1 MVGQLLLLALSL
13 RLYVPMRLKLEFPEC
28 LDFLVEP
35 SRYKILYGGRGSGKS
50 WGVARTLIAKALKHP
65 IRVLCARELQ
75 NSISDSVIALLADQ
89 IKSMGLE
96 SFFDVQRTA
105 IYGKNGSEFS
115 FVGLKHNVTSIKS
128 FEGVDVCWVE
138 EGQAV
143 SKVSWETLI
152 PTIRKP
158 GSEIWVT
165 FNPDLDTDET
175 YKRFV
180 INAPDNAIVRKVNWS
195 DNPWFPEVLRD
206 ELEQLKAK
214 DPDAYLNVWEGHT
227 RQMLDGAVYANE
239 LRKAMEEN
247 RIKEIQID
255 RTIGVSTFWDLGW
268 ADMTSIWFVQTLP
281 GGEVRVIDFYQNC
294 QKTIDHY
301 VHILENKGYSYKD
314 WWLPHDAENKNM
326 TGKSVKDILQG
337 MGKPVRITPKLS
349 IADGINAARTLLDRC
364 FIHESNCADGL
375 QNLRHYRYD
384 VDPNTKMFS
393 NKPLH
398 DQHSHAADA
407 WRYVAVALDEGTSSW
422 GKSINNAPKWVV

>member
-1 MVGQLLLLALSL
+1 ME
-13 RLYVPMRLKLEFPEC
+13 LELDFPEC
-28 LDFLVEP
+28 LDFLFEP

-50 WGVARTLIAKALKHP
+50 WGVARSLIAKAVQNP

-239 LRKAMEEN
+239 LRKAMEQN
-247 RIKEIQID
+247 RIKEIHID

-407 WRYVAVALDEGTSSW
+407 WRYVAVALDEGISSW
-422 GKSINNAPKWVV
+422 GKTINNAPKWVV

>member
-1 MVGQLLLLALSL
+1 MCLASQSIWFVLMEINL
-13 RLYVPMRLKLEFPEC
+13 DFPEK
-28 LDFLVEP
+28 LGFLFEP
-35 SRYKILYGGRGSGKS
+35 KRYKILYGGRGSAKS
-50 WGVARTLIAKALKHP
+50 WSVAKALIALSMRSP

-89 IKSMGLE
+89 IKAMGVEDL
-96 SFFDVQRTA
+96 FDVQRTA

-128 FEGVDVCWVE
+128 FEGVDICWVE

-143 SKVSWETLI
+143 SKASWETLI

-158 GSEIWVT
+158 NSEIWVT

-180 INAPDNAIVRKVNWS
+180 VSPPNNAFVVKVNHS
-195 DNPWFPEVLRD
+195 DNPWFPDVLKD

-214 DPDAYLNVWEGHT
+214 DMDSYLNVWEGHT

-239 LRKAMEEN
+239 LRKAQEEN
-247 RIKEIQID
+247 RIRDLIID
-255 RTIGVSTFWDLGW
+255 KSIPVQTFWDLGW
-268 ADMTSIWFVQTLP
+268 ADMTSIWFVQVIA

-301 VHILENKGYSYKD
+301 AQVLQDRGYIYKD

-349 IADGINAARTLLDRC
+349 VADGINAARLLLDRA
-364 FIHESNCADGL
+364 FIHSTNCADGL

-384 VDPNTKMFS
+384 VDPSTKMFS

-398 DQHSHAADA
+398 DQHSHAADS
-407 WRYVAVALDEGTSSW
+407 WRYVAVALDEGHSSW
-422 GKSINNAPKWVV
+422 GESINKPQKWIV

>member
-1 MVGQLLLLALSL
+1 ME
-13 RLYVPMRLKLEFPEC
+13 LELDFPEC
-28 LDFLVEP
+28 LDFLFEP

-50 WGVARTLIAKALKHP
+50 WGVARSLIAKAVQNP

-89 IKSMGLE
+89 IKAMGLE
-96 SFFDVQRTA
+96 SFFDIQRTA
-105 IYGKNGSEFS
+105 IYGRNGSEFS

-128 FEGVDVCWVE
+128 FEGVDICWVE

-239 LRKAMEEN
+239 LRKAMEQN
-247 RIKEIQID
+247 RIKEIHID

-301 VHILENKGYSYKD
+301 VHVLENKGYSYKD

-407 WRYVAVALDEGTSSW
+407 WRYVAVALDEGISSW

>member
-1 MVGQLLLLALSL
+1 ME
-13 RLYVPMRLKLEFPEC
+13 LELDFPEK
-28 LDFLVEP
+28 LDFLFEP
-35 SRYKILYGGRGSGKS
+35 ARYKILYGGRGSGKS
-50 WGVARTLIAKALKHP
+50 WGVARALIARAVQEP

-75 NSISDSVIALLADQ
+75 NSIHDSVITLLADQ
-89 IKSMGLE
+89 IKAMGLE
-96 SFFDVQRTA
+96 SFFDIQRTA

-115 FVGLKHNVTSIKS
+115 FAGLKHNITSIKS
-128 FEGVDVCWVE
+128 FEGVNICWVE
-138 EGQAV
+138 EGQSV
-143 SKVSWETLI
+143 SKTSWEVLI
-152 PTIRKP
+152 PTVRKP
-158 GSEIWVT
+158 DSEIWIT

-180 INAPDNAIVRKVNWS
+180 VNPPANAQIRKVNWS
-195 DNPWFPEVLRD
+195 DNPWFPDVLKN
-206 ELEQLKAK
+206 ELEELKSK
-214 DPDAYLNVWEGHT
+214 DQDSYLNIWEGHT

-239 LRKAMEEN
+239 LRKAQEEN
-247 RIKEIQID
+247 RIRDFIVDKSI
-255 RTIGVSTFWDLGW
+255 VVNTFWDLGW
-268 ADMTSIWFVQTLP
+268 ADMTSIWFVQTIP

-301 VHILENKGYSYKD
+301 VHVLQDKGYIYKD

-326 TGKSVKDILQG
+326 TGKSVKDILQT

-349 IADGINAARTLLDRC
+349 VADGINAARTLLNRA

-393 NKPLH
+393 NTPLH

-407 WRYVAVALDEGTSSW
+407 WRYVAVGIDENTASW
-422 GKSINNAPKWVV
+422 GKSINVKPKWVV

>member
-1 MVGQLLLLALSL
+1 ME
-13 RLYVPMRLKLEFPEC
+13 LELDFPEK
-28 LDFLVEP
+28 LDFLFEP
-35 SRYKILYGGRGSGKS
+35 ARYKILYGGRGSGKS
-50 WGVARTLIAKALKHP
+50 WGVARALIARAVQEP

-75 NSISDSVIALLADQ
+75 NSIHDSVITLLADQ
-89 IKSMGLE
+89 IKAMGLE
-96 SFFDVQRTA
+96 SFFDIQRTA

-115 FVGLKHNVTSIKS
+115 FAGLKHNITSIKS
-128 FEGVDVCWVE
+128 FEGVNICWVE
-138 EGQAV
+138 EGQSV
-143 SKVSWETLI
+143 SKTSWEVLI
-152 PTIRKP
+152 PTVRKP
-158 GSEIWVT
+158 DSEIWIT

-180 INAPDNAIVRKVNWS
+180 VNPPANAQIRKVNWS
-195 DNPWFPEVLRD
+195 DNPWFPDVLKN
-206 ELEQLKAK
+206 ELEELKSK
-214 DPDAYLNVWEGHT
+214 DQDSYLNIWEGHT

-239 LRKAMEEN
+239 LRKAQEEN
-247 RIKEIQID
+247 RIRDFIID
-255 RTIGVSTFWDLGW
+255 KSIVVNTFWDLGW
-268 ADMTSIWFVQTLP
+268 ADMTSIWFVQTIP

-301 VHILENKGYSYKD
+301 VHVLQDKGYIYKD

-326 TGKSVKDILQG
+326 TGKSVKDILQT

-349 IADGINAARTLLDRC
+349 VADGINAARTLLNRA

-393 NKPLH
+393 NTPLH

-407 WRYVAVALDEGTSSW
+407 WRYVAVGLDENTASW
-422 GKSINNAPKWVV
+422 GKSINVKPKWVV

>member
-1 MVGQLLLLALSL
+1 ME
-13 RLYVPMRLKLEFPEC
+13 LELDFPEK
-28 LDFLVEP
+28 LDFLFEP
-35 SRYKILYGGRGSGKS
+35 ARYKILYGGRGSGKS
-50 WGVARTLIAKALKHP
+50 WGVARALIARAVQEP

-75 NSISDSVIALLADQ
+75 NSIHDSVITLLADQ
-89 IKSMGLE
+89 IKAMGLE
-96 SFFDVQRTA
+96 SFFDIQRTA

-115 FVGLKHNVTSIKS
+115 FAGLKHNITSIKS
-128 FEGVDVCWVE
+128 FEGVNICWVE
-138 EGQAV
+138 EGQSV
-143 SKVSWETLI
+143 SKTSWEVLI
-152 PTIRKP
+152 PTVRKP
-158 GSEIWVT
+158 DSEIWIT

-180 INAPDNAIVRKVNWS
+180 VNPPANAQIRKVNWS
-195 DNPWFPEVLRD
+195 DNPWFPDVLKN
-206 ELEQLKAK
+206 ELEELKSK
-214 DPDAYLNVWEGHT
+214 DQDSYLNIWEGHT

-239 LRKAMEEN
+239 LRKAQEEN
-247 RIKEIQID
+247 RIRDFIID
-255 RTIGVSTFWDLGW
+255 KSIVVNTFWDLGW
-268 ADMTSIWFVQTLP
+268 ADMTSIWFVQTIP

-301 VHILENKGYSYKD
+301 VHVLQDKGYVYKD

-326 TGKSVKDILQG
+326 TGKSVKDILQT

-349 IADGINAARTLLDRC
+349 VADGINAARTLLNRA

-393 NKPLH
+393 NTPLH

-407 WRYVAVALDEGTSSW
+407 WRYVAVGIDENTASW
-422 GKSINNAPKWVV
+422 GKSINVKPKWVV

>member
-1 MVGQLLLLALSL
+1 ME
-13 RLYVPMRLKLEFPEC
+13 LELDFPEK
-28 LDFLVEP
+28 LDFLFQP

-50 WGVARTLIAKALKHP
+50 WGVARALIAKAVQNP

-89 IKSMGLE
+89 VSAMGLDG
-96 SFFDVQRTA
+96 FFDVQRTA

-128 FEGVDVCWVE
+128 FEGVDVCWIE

-180 INAPDNAIVRKVNWS
+180 VNPPSNAIVRKVNWD
-195 DNPWFPEVLRD
+195 DNPWFPDVLRN
-206 ELEQLKAK
+206 ELDQLKAK

-239 LRKAMEEN
+239 LRKAMEDG

-255 RTIGVSTFWDLGW
+255 KSIGVSTFWDLGW
-268 ADMTSIWFVQTLP
+268 ADMTSIWFVQTVP

-301 VHILENKGYSYKD
+301 VQVLENKGYSYKD

-349 IADGINAARTLLDRC
+349 IADGINSARTLLDRC
-364 FIHESNCADGL
+364 FIHETNCADGL

-398 DQHSHAADA
+398 DQRSHAADA

-422 GKSINNAPKWVV
+422 GKSINQPKKWVV

>member
-1 MVGQLLLLALSL
+1 MEINLD
-13 RLYVPMRLKLEFPEC
+13 FPEK
-28 LDFLVEP
+28 LGFLFEP
-35 SRYKILYGGRGSGKS
+35 KRYKILYGGRGSAKS
-50 WGVARTLIAKALKHP
+50 WSVARALIALSMQNP

-75 NSISDSVIALLADQ
+75 KSISDSVIALLADQ
-89 IKSMGLE
+89 IKAMGVADL
-96 SFFDVQRTA
+96 FDVQRTA

-128 FEGVDVCWVE
+128 FEGVDICWVE

-143 SKVSWETLI
+143 SKSSWETLI

-158 GSEIWVT
+158 NSEIWVT

-180 INAPDNAIVRKVNWS
+180 LSPPNNAFVVKVNHS
-195 DNPWFPEVLRD
+195 DNPWFPDVLKD

-214 DPDAYLNVWEGHT
+214 DMDSYLNVWEGHT

-239 LRKAMEEN
+239 LRKAQEEN
-247 RIKEIQID
+247 RIRELSID
-255 RTIGVSTFWDLGW
+255 KSIPVQTFWDLGW
-268 ADMTSIWFVQTLP
+268 ADMTSIWFVQVIA

-301 VHILENKGYSYKD
+301 AQVLQDKGYVYKD

-349 IADGINAARTLLDRC
+349 VADGINAARLLLDRA
-364 FIHESNCADGL
+364 FIHSTNCADGL

-398 DQHSHAADA
+398 DQHSHAADS
-407 WRYVAVALDEGTSSW
+407 WRYVAVALDEGHSSW
-422 GKSINNAPKWVV
+422 GESINKPQKWIV

>member
-1 MVGQLLLLALSL
+1 ME
-13 RLYVPMRLKLEFPEC
+13 LELDFPEK
-28 LDFLVEP
+28 LDFLFQP

-50 WGVARTLIAKALKHP
+50 WGVARALIAKAVQNP

-89 IKSMGLE
+89 VKAMGLDN
-96 SFFDVQRTA
+96 FFDVQRSA

-115 FVGLKHNVTSIKS
+115 FAGLKHNVTSIKS
-128 FEGVDVCWVE
+128 FEGVDVCWIE

-143 SKVSWETLI
+143 SKTSWETLI

-180 INAPDNAIVRKVNWS
+180 VNPPTSAIVRKVNWD
-195 DNPWFPEVLRD
+195 DNPWFPDVLRE
-206 ELEQLKAK
+206 ELDQLKSK

-239 LRKAMEEN
+239 IRKAQEES
-247 RIKEIQID
+247 RIKDFPID
-255 RTIGVSTFWDLGW
+255 KSIAVSTFWDIGW
-268 ADMTSIWFVQTLP
+268 ADMTSIWFVQTIP
-281 GGEVRVIDFYQNC
+281 GGEVRIVDFYQNC

-301 VHILENKGYSYKD
+301 VHVLENKGYVYKD

-326 TGKSVKDILQG
+326 TGKSVKDILEG

-349 IADGINAARTLLDRC
+349 VADGINAARTLLNRA
-364 FIHESNCADGL
+364 FIHETNCADGM

-407 WRYVAVALDEGTSSW
+407 FRYVAVGLDENTSTW
-422 GKSINNAPKWVV
+422 GKSINQPKKWVV